1 MPTRDAHLQ
10 FQAWAEQYGP
20 VYSLILGTKTMI
32 VLSSHEAV
40 KGVFLSQ
47 QTGCGWR
54 VSMQDTMLT
63 EPPKNFLIADQ
74 LSTGR

>member
-40 KGVFLSQ
+40 KGVYLFQ
-47 QTGCGWR
+47 QIGCGR
-54 VSMQDTMLT
+54 RMSMQDTMLT
-63 EPPKNFLIADQ
+63 EPPKTSLIADQ
-74 LSTGR
+74 LFTGG